1 MLRCV
6 LTALAAATVAM
17 PAAAQL
23 ARQFPANA
31 LRGSFQVVQPPDVQL
46 NGKPARLAPGARI
59 RGANGMLQMSG
70 AMVGHKLLVHYTID
84 DSGNLHDVWVLTPA
98 EAARKPWPTTPAEA
112 QHWSFDWGAQH
123 WTKP

>member
-6 LTALAAATVAM
+6 LGALLGASFIA

-23 ARQFPANA
+23 PRQFPATA
-31 LRGSFQVVQPPDVQL
+31 LRGVFMVVQPPEVQL

-59 RGANGMLQMSG
+59 RGAHGMLQMSG
-70 AMVGHKLLVHYTID
+70 SLIGHKLLVHYTID
-84 DSGNLHDVWVLTPA
+84 SSGNLHDVWVLTPA

-123 WTKP
+123 WTKQ